1 VSRTE
6 AYLAVSSAK
15 FKSLEEA
22 DKSLLSVSSEPGFVF
37 GYVDK
42 EKMRHITFFQGKDLS
57 RLGID
62 ECFSTVKGIRRQV
75 ELGRLLATA

>member
-1 VSRTE
+1 MSGTE

-22 DKSLLSVSSEPGFVF
+22 DSSLNQVSHESGFVF

-42 EKMRHITFFQGKDLS
+42 EKMRHVSFFQGKDLS
-57 RLGID
+57 KLG
-62 ECFSTVKGIRRQV
+62 EEESFTTVKGIRRQV
-75 ELGRLLATA
+75 ELSRLLATA